1 MTVEVDHGRTSVQ
14 GLAGG
19 SHKPRFGRGVAWLML
34 ILLLV
39 VSLFPFYWAFR
50 TAISDN
56 SLLLSGEQTLA
67 PIEPTTYNFERVLGI
82 EPLESGGSATF
93 DFWNILLNTVLV
105 ATFITIGQV
114 WFSAMAA
121 YAFARLKWK
130 GRDAVFYLYLTG
142 LMIPPIIT
150 LIPNFILIRNLNL
163 INTLTGIILPF
174 FLMTPFAVFFL
185 RQFFLGLNRNI
196 EEAAFIDGAGHFAV
210 FFRVVMP
217 MAAAPMFTLGILTY
231 ITAWNEFLWPL
242 VVGREES
249 KRVFTVA
256 LNIFTSQLPGSSPD
270 WTGLMAAAMLSAAPV
285 IALFLIFGRRVVD
298 SIQFSGIK

>member
-1 MTVEVDHGRTSVQ
+1 MTTDVVHEHAEVRQ
-14 GLAGG
+14 LAGH
-19 SHKPRFGRGVAWLML
+19 SRRPRIGRGMAWVML
-34 ILLLV
+34 GVLLV
-39 VSLFPFYWAFR
+39 VTLFPFYWAFR
-50 TAISDN
+50 TAISNN
-56 SLLLSGEQTLA
+56 SLLLAGEQTFA
-67 PIEPTTYNFERVLGI
+67 PIEPTTFNFERVLGI
-82 EPLESGGSATF
+82 EPLASGGSATF
-93 DFWNILLNTVLV
+93 DFWQILFNTVLV

-130 GRDAVFYLYLTG
+130 GRDAVFYTYLSG

-150 LIPNFILIRNLNL
+150 LIPNFILIRNLDL
-163 INTLTGIILPF
+163 INTYTGIILPF

-185 RQFFLGLNRNI
+185 RQFFLGINRNI

-210 FFRVVMP
+210 FFRVILP

-242 VVGREES
+242 VVGREET

-256 LNIFTSQLPGSSPD
+256 LNIFTAQLPGSSPD